1 MRDGGCGMGGGQFE
15 SWGPMSSV
23 PPPPAPP
30 TPHPAYSSPPGVKT
44 STASLNVLFCCGFRT
59 PTLTTWRDTSSP
71 RSPSIDSPIEY
82 SHGSLAG
89 GCLIVPSTR
98 SGEKLGGALRFRCE
112 SNLRLGSPAGQIV
125 PLC

>member
-1 MRDGGCGMGGGQFE
+1 MRDAGCGMARCGSTELIGHHD
-15 SWGPMSSV
+15 SNCASRI
-23 PPPPAPP
+23 
-30 TPHPAYSSPPGVKT
+30 PHPAYSSPPGVKT

-71 RSPSIDSPIEY
+71 RSPSIDSTIEY

-112 SNLRLGSPAGQIV
+112 SNLRL
-125 PLC
+125 

>member
-1 MRDGGCGMGGGQFE
+1 MRDAGSG
-15 SWGPMSSV
+15 SSNHGDQV
-23 PPPPAPP
+23 VQYYRIPPSRI
-30 TPHPAYSSPPGVKT
+30 PHPAYSFASSPPGVKT

-71 RSPSIDSPIEY
+71 RSPSIDSTIEY

-112 SNLRLGSPAGQIV
+112 SNLRL
-125 PLC
+125 